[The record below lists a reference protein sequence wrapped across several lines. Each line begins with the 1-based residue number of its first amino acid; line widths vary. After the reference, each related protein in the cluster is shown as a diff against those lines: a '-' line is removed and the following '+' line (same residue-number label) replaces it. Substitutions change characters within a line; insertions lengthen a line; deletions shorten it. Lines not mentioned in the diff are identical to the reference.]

1 MNQQVVNRPWVAVVG
16 ETEVEASLER
26 LLHQAGVWVTGWHEG
41 LDPVGRVVGPKLVVA
56 YFAGETPGALAR
68 LDALKAAFPRAPIL
82 ALTDGSEPALASGL
96 LRAGASAH
104 YAFPAETSAVKAF
117 VIECVGRVSGFWSLS
132 LDEVDF
138 ALDEAG
144 FLLKL
149 REVEAHLTKSEF
161 SIMAYLVSHREQWIT
176 ARDVLREVLGPNH
189 ADGTSLVRV
198 HMHNIRR
205 KLGPLGNAIQVV
217 RGKGYRL
224 ELTCGAQGSE
234 TSDSLAADRQSA

>member
-1 MNQQVVNRPWVAVVG
+1 MNQQVLGRPWVAVVG
-16 ETEVEASLER
+16 ESEVEAALEPILR
-26 LLHQAGVWVTGWHEG
+26 SMGVWVTGWHEG

-56 YFAGETPGALAR
+56 HFVGDTPSALAR
-68 LDALKAAFPRAPIL
+68 LDALKTAFPGAPIL
-82 ALTDGSEPALASGL
+82 ALSDGTEPALADAL
-96 LRAGASAH
+96 LQAGVSVH
-104 YAFPAETSAVKAF
+104 LVFPAETAAVKAF
-117 VIECVGRVSGFWSLS
+117 AGECVGRISGFWSLS

-144 FLLKL
+144 FFLRL

-161 SIMAYLVSHREQWIT
+161 SIIAYLVSHREQWIT
-176 ARDVLREVLGPNH
+176 AKDVLRDVLGPNH

-205 KLGPLGNAIQVV
+205 KLGPLGHAIQVV

-224 ELTCGAQGSE
+224 ELTCGAREPRRSE
-234 TSDSLAADRQSA
+234 SLPANRQSA